1 MNSLC
6 ENAVS
11 GDYSAEGLI
20 PKKVHFRDKDE
31 SVNMDLLADH
41 VGQPTASWKENLLGS
56 SSNIGGEDLE
66 VKEDFELLGCNI
78 GFLILQNRIYSLWKP
93 SLTINLMDIENGFF
107 LAKFV
112 NKIDHEKTVSFDRTQ
127 TFLSMV
133 MSWIRFSGLP
143 GYMYKHKIL
152 VEIGG
157 LVGKVTKLDMNMDNK
172 VRGRFARMD
181 VYVTLDRP
189 LVSQVL
195 INGKI
200 QRVEYEFLL
209 KLFPLW
215 KVVVSMTVEE
225 TSENG
230 GSYGPWMHVEERA
243 LSEME
248 KIVGM
253 DARDKY
259 EYPYNYKNKGREILP
274 RVNLGIEISH
284 CNVSRLDNRTQSLLD
299 NRAQNRGPLNEL
311 GFKNLGLGESNLA
324 LGIKLGQRN
333 GSPNGLVVSTNPLL
347 QDWGVEEFGKK
358 SFGSSNSGY
367 DLLNDG
373 VDINLEPFS
382 HPSLLSKEPVDVT
395 KPVETVD
402 DLNPYRHT

>member
-41 VGQPTASWKENLLGS
+41 VGQPTASWKENLVGS

-66 VKEDFELLGCNI
+66 VKEDFEVLEGDIQKSIINGIQCILIQDMKKNYDFEAPGYNI
-78 GFLILQNRIYSLWKP
+78 GFSILQNRIYSLWKP
-93 SLTINLMDIENGFF
+93 SLTVHLMDIENGFF

-112 NKIDHEKTVSFDRTQ
+112 NKIDYEKIFGVARLHVQTQ
-127 TFLSMV
+127 D
-133 MSWIRFSGLP
+133 ISGNR
-143 GYMYKHKIL
+143 G
-152 VEIGG
+152 IGG
-157 LVGKVTKLDMNMDNK
+157 QGH
-172 VRGRFARMD
+172 
-181 VYVTLDRP
+181 
-189 LVSQVL
+189 
-195 INGKI
+195 
-200 QRVEYEFLL
+200 
-209 KLFPLW
+209 

-230 GSYGPWMHVEERA
+230 GSYGPWMHVEERSRA

-259 EYPYNYKNKGREILP
+259 EYPYNCKNKGREILP
-274 RVNLGIEISH
+274 GVNLGIEISH
-284 CNVSRLDNRTQSLLD
+284 CNVSRLD

-311 GFKNLGLGESNLA
+311 GFKNLGLGESSLA
-324 LGIKLGQRN
+324 LGIKLGQQN
-333 GSPNGLVVSTNPLL
+333 GSPNGLVVSMDPLL

-358 SFGSSNSGY
+358 S
-367 DLLNDG
+367 
-373 VDINLEPFS
+373 
-382 HPSLLSKEPVDVT
+382 
-395 KPVETVD
+395 
-402 DLNPYRHT
+402 

>member
-41 VGQPTASWKENLLGS
+41 VGQPTASWKENLVGS

-66 VKEDFELLGCNI
+66 VKEDFEVLEGDI
-78 GFLILQNRIYSLWKP
+78 QKSI
-93 SLTINLMDIENGFF
+93 INVHLMDIENGFF

-112 NKIDHEKTVSFDRTQ
+112 NKIDYEKV
-127 TFLSMV
+127 L
-133 MSWIRFSGLP
+133 LE
-143 GYMYKHKIL
+143 GYMYKRKIL

-157 LVGKVTKLDMNMDNK
+157 LVGKVTKLDMNTDNN

-215 KVVVSMTVEE
+215 KAVVSMTVEE

-230 GSYGPWMHVEERA
+230 GSYGPWMHVEER
-243 LSEME
+243 
-248 KIVGM
+248 
-253 DARDKY
+253 
-259 EYPYNYKNKGREILP
+259 
-274 RVNLGIEISH
+274 
-284 CNVSRLDNRTQSLLD
+284 SR
-299 NRAQNRGPLNEL
+299 
-311 GFKNLGLGESNLA
+311 
-324 LGIKLGQRN
+324 
-333 GSPNGLVVSTNPLL
+333 
-347 QDWGVEEFGKK
+347 
-358 SFGSSNSGY
+358 
-367 DLLNDG
+367 
-373 VDINLEPFS
+373 
-382 HPSLLSKEPVDVT
+382 
-395 KPVETVD
+395 
-402 DLNPYRHT
+402 